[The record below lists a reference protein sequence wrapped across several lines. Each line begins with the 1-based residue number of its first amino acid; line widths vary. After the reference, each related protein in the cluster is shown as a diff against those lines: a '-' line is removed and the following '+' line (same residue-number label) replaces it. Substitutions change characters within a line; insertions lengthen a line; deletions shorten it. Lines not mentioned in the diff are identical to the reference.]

1 MMTPTRTW
9 FWRYLAKIIFLSLVY
24 LGAAELVHLI
34 TIPRQ
39 LAPPALP
46 EAGLAIAALV
56 VMGEEVWLGVTLA
69 SFFAALSWGFSW
81 SVACGLALGC
91 TGQAL
96 LGTKLL
102 RKWQVDPFFKRRR
115 DVGGF
120 LGVVITASL
129 VSPTI
134 GIATFYLGGQLDN
147 ADFSLKW
154 WTWFLSNGLGI
165 LVVTPVLL
173 TWFSSWRKEKGN
185 SIQEKLQQTD
195 SYSQT
200 LAPIWLILLFV
211 ISALVFWSKINQTL
225 ANYPLEY
232 LPFPL
237 LLWAAVQF
245 GQRWTVLGNLVVST
259 CAVVGV
265 ALARGPFTAETSDLS
280 QQILLLQVCI
290 SILAVGSLVLA
301 AIVNSEELNQ
311 QLLTEVFEHK
321 QVDKALRE
329 SERRFRALFDETFQF
344 VGLLSPEGIVLEVN
358 QTALNFADIEA
369 EEVVGRWLWQGPW
382 WSSSPETKSNLQR
395 AITVA
400 AAGKFVRYEIDFLGA
415 EDITAIIDFS
425 LKPVLDETGQVTLI
439 IFEGR
444 DITEGKL
451 SADKLRASQQRL
463 SLLVQGS
470 PLAVIEWNTNFEI
483 VDWNL
488 AAERIFGYSR
498 TEVLG
503 QAAQLL
509 IPESATHQVNQ
520 VLSQLSKGT
529 GGSRSTN
536 ENLTKDG
543 RTIVCDWYNIPL
555 IDAQGN
561 VLGAASMVLD
571 ITERQDFQEAL
582 LESEERFA
590 LAIQAND
597 NGLFDINF
605 QTNDYYYSPQWKEL
619 IGYPPEAPNPSFEEL
634 LALIHPEDEP
644 KVNGMMDALLVG
656 EISQWKLEFRM
667 LHSNGSTPWVL
678 SSGLVIRDHDDNVLR
693 MVGTHTDIS
702 DRKQAEAALRS
713 SEEKF
718 RQLAEN
724 IREVFFLT
732 TPDLNQ
738 ILYISPA
745 YEEVWGRSTKSL
757 YKQPHSWF
765 DLVHINDRERVAVTF
780 RGNLQKEQDF
790 EQEYRIVRPDGSV
803 RWVWV
808 RAFPV
813 LNELGVV
820 ERIAGIA
827 EDITE
832 RKHSESEL
840 LRQNLLRQLFADIT
854 LEIRQS
860 LHLETILQTTVT
872 EVRRILQVDRVL
884 VCQLYSDGSGTVVN
898 EALILGCPSILGEEI
913 HDPCL
918 SKSNLNRYR
927 HRIIRAIDDVETGQ
941 VSQCYREVLRQFGVK
956 ANLVVPILERD
967 SLWGLLIAHQ
977 CSAPRQW
984 ENFETELMRQLA
996 DQVGIALAQSKLLE
1010 QETKTK
1016 QQLAQQNLHL
1026 EQARR
1031 DAEAANRAKSEFLA
1045 NMSHE
1050 LRTPLNGILGY
1061 VQILQRESNLTSR
1074 QQQGLDIIERCG
1086 EHLLTLLNDI
1096 LDLSKI
1102 EARKM
1107 ELHLSD
1113 FHFPHFL
1120 ESIAE
1125 IFRLSA
1131 DQKNISFS
1139 YQIKSPLPERVRGD
1153 EKRLRQ
1159 ILINLLSNAVK
1170 FTENGE
1176 IRFLVYP
1183 LRAKSSGNLKQ
1194 TLDEKTYKPVIRLVI
1209 KDDGIGIAPEQL
1221 KKIFLPFHQIGDA
1234 NRIVEGTGLGLAISQ
1249 KLARLMGG
1257 KIKVKSR
1264 LGKGSVFWLDLA
1276 LPVVYSRQI
1285 PVTIQDTIIG
1295 FKGPKRK
1302 ILIADARWEN
1312 RSVLVNLLAPLGFEL
1327 REAKDGQDCLRQ
1339 VYSWRPDL
1347 VILDPVMP
1355 IINGLEVT
1363 KQIRQLPELKNIV
1376 VLATSASVFDY
1387 NQQECFA
1394 AGCDGFI
1401 SQPISTGD
1409 LFENLRVQLNLQ
1421 WIYKDKD
1428 KVFSET
1434 YATRAINNL
1443 VNSSTKKKSASEIIA
1458 PPNSQM
1464 ESLYE
1469 LALLG
1474 DIAGIREQAHQ
1485 LKKLD
1490 KRFTP
1495 FAKHLLKLAKD
1506 FQEKQILEFIR
1517 KYMK

>member
-1 MMTPTRTW
+1 MTLTRTW
-9 FWRYLAKIIFLSLVY
+9 FWQYLAKIIVLSLVY
-24 LGAAELVHLI
+24 LGVAELTHLI
-34 TIPRQ
+34 TDLRELP
-39 LAPPALP
+39 PPALP
-46 EAGLAIAALV
+46 GAGIAIAALV
-56 VMGEEVWLGVTLA
+56 SMGEGVWFGVALA
-69 SFFAALSWGFSW
+69 SFLAALSLGENWL
-81 SVACGLALGC
+81 VACGLAFGC

-96 LGTKLL
+96 LGAKLL
-102 RKWQVDPFFKRRR
+102 VKWQVNPSLKNWR
-115 DVGGF
+115 DVSGF
-120 LGVVITASL
+120 LGVVLLASL

-134 GIATFYLGGQLDN
+134 GIASLHLARRQLEN
-147 ADFSLKW
+147 GDFALNW
-154 WTWFLSNGLGI
+154 WTWWLSNGVGI
-165 LVVTPVLL
+165 LVIAPVLL
-173 TWFSSWRKEKGN
+173 TWHSSRREGEEK
-185 SIQEKLQQTD
+185 QTTG
-195 SYSQT
+195 YSAAL
-200 LAPIWLILLFV
+200 LAVWLILLV
-211 ISALVFWSKINQTL
+211 VVSWLVFWSEINQTL

-237 LLWAAVQF
+237 LLWAARQF
-245 GQRWTVLGNLVVST
+245 GQRWAVLGNLIVST
-259 CAVVGV
+259 VAVVGV
-265 ALARGPFTAETSDLS
+265 ALGRGPFTAETSSLS

-290 SILAVGSLVLA
+290 SILATASLVLSV
-301 AIVNSEELNQ
+301 ILNQEELNK
-311 QLLTEVFEHK
+311 QLLAEVFEHK
-321 QVDKALRE
+321 RVEQALRE
-329 SERRFRALFDETFQF
+329 SERRFRAIFDETFQF
-344 VGLLSPEGIVLEVN
+344 IGLLSPNGIVLEVN
-358 QTALNFADIEA
+358 QTALKFAEIEA
-369 EEVVGRWLWQGPW
+369 EEVVGFPFWQGPW
-382 WSSSPETKSNLQR
+382 WLSSVQTQSNLQQ
-395 AITVA
+395 AIQAA
-400 AAGKFVRYEIDFLGA
+400 AAGEFVRYEVDFLGA
-415 EDITAIIDFS
+415 GYTTATIDFS
-425 LKPVLDETGQVTLI
+425 LQPVCDETGQVVLL

-451 SADKLRASQQRL
+451 SAEKLRASQQRL

-470 PLAVIEWNTNFEI
+470 PLGVIEWNTNFEI
-483 VDWNL
+483 VDWNR
-488 AAERIFGYSR
+488 AAESIFGYSR
-498 TEVLG
+498 SEALG
-503 QAAQLL
+503 KAAQLL
-509 IPESATHQVNQ
+509 IPESAVHQVNQ

-543 RTIVCDWYNIPL
+543 RKIVCDWYNIPL

-571 ITERQDFQEAL
+571 ITERQHFQEAL

-605 QTNDYYYSPQWKEL
+605 QTNDYYYSPQWKKL
-619 IGYPPEAPNPSFEEL
+619 IGYPLDAPDPDFEEL
-634 LALIHPEDEP
+634 LALIDPRDEP
-644 KVNGMMDALLVG
+644 KVNAMMDALLVG

-667 LHSNGSTPWVL
+667 LDSNGSTPWVL
-678 SSGLVIRDHDDNVLR
+678 SSGLVLRDKDGNVLR

-738 ILYISPA
+738 VLYISPA
-745 YEEVWGRSTKSL
+745 YEEVWGNSTKSL
-757 YKQPHSWF
+757 YEQPHSWF
-765 DLVHINDRERVAVTF
+765 DLVHGNDRERVAVAF

-813 LNELGVV
+813 LNELAVV

-832 RKHSESEL
+832 RKLSEAEL

-860 LHLETILQTTVT
+860 LQLETILQTTVT
-872 EVRRILQVDRVL
+872 EVRRILQIDRVL
-884 VCQLYSDGSGTVVN
+884 VCQMHSDGSGTVVN
-898 EALILGCPSILGEEI
+898 EALGSGCPSILGEEI

-918 SKSNLNRYR
+918 TNIYLQQYR
-927 HRIIRAIDDVETGQ
+927 HRIIRAIDDVEHGP
-941 VSQCYREVLRQFGVK
+941 VSQCYREVLQQFGVK
-956 ANLVVPILERD
+956 ANLVVAILERE

-984 ENFETELMRQLA
+984 EDFETELMRQLA

-1016 QQLAQQNLHL
+1016 QQLTQQNLHL

-1031 DAEAANRAKSEFLA
+1031 GAEAANRAKSEFLA

-1061 VQILQRESNLTSR
+1061 AQILQRESNLLPR

-1107 ELHLSD
+1107 EINLSD
-1113 FHFPHFL
+1113 FSFHRFL

-1131 DQKNISFS
+1131 KQKNIYFR
-1139 YQIKSPLPERVRGD
+1139 YQIKSQLPEMVRGD

-1176 IRFLVYP
+1176 ISFLVYP
-1183 LRAKSSGNLKQ
+1183 VRAKLSGNLKQ
-1194 TLDEKTYKPVIRLVI
+1194 PLNQELGNNSKLLIRFVI

-1221 KKIFLPFHQIGDA
+1221 KKIFLPFHQIDDA
-1234 NRIVEGTGLGLAISQ
+1234 NRAVEGTGLGLAISQ
-1249 KLARLMGG
+1249 KLAKLMGSR
-1257 KIKVKSR
+1257 IKVKSR
-1264 LGKGSVFWLDLA
+1264 LGKGSVFWLDLE
-1276 LPVVYSRQI
+1276 LPVVSSRQTS
-1285 PVTIQDTIIG
+1285 VTSHEAIIG
-1295 FKGPKRK
+1295 FKGNKCK
-1302 ILIADARWEN
+1302 VLIADARWEN
-1312 RSVLVNLLAPLGFEL
+1312 RSVLVDLLVPLGFDV
-1327 REAKDGQDCLRQ
+1327 REAKDGQDCLKQ
-1339 VYSWRPDL
+1339 AYSWLPDL

-1355 IINGLEVT
+1355 IIDGLEVT
-1363 KQIRQLPELKNIV
+1363 RQIRQLPKLKNIAI
-1376 VLATSASVFDY
+1376 LATSASVFDY
-1387 NQQECFA
+1387 NQQECLA

-1401 SQPISTGD
+1401 SQPVSTND
-1409 LFENLRVQLNLQ
+1409 LFEKLRVQLGLQ
-1421 WIYKDKD
+1421 WIYQD
-1428 KVFSET
+1428 
-1434 YATRAINNL
+1434 
-1443 VNSSTKKKSASEIIA
+1443 KKKILRKKNGSKYINSLTKEKTTSEIIV
-1458 PPNSQM
+1458 PSNSKM
-1464 ESLYE
+1464 AYLYE
-1469 LALLG
+1469 LAMLG
-1474 DIAGIREQAHQ
+1474 DIAGIRNQAYQ
-1485 LKKLD
+1485 LKELD
-1490 KRFTP
+1490 QQFTP
-1495 FAKHLLKLAKD
+1495 FAIHLLKLAQD
-1506 FQEKQILEFIR
+1506 FQEKQILEFI
-1517 KYMK
+1517 KKHMK